1 MTTTF
6 GFRNSQIFGD
16 IILVNVFRT
25 VNNIRFTQA
34 SSLVIVGTS
43 SRQFLQQNSFLST
56 SSTMQLPKPLSFS
69 RISALP
75 GIEVPLVHIRSD
87 GSVTRKT
94 STLDDIMRNLTWI
107 DEKGK
112 KQKMPLR
119 DLRCFI
125 PSHGLNKKS
134 IESPLQS
141 IHASPFHKEIGLPAI
156 MPRAKARC
164 YLLDLGLL
172 KLLCRQD
179 SADILY
185 SDDSN
190 NNLRNYVNSFVSE
203 LKASLAQNS
212 RLGGG
217 AASSSDLN
225 HEQQHEPIAFE
236 IQVLETALSCVV
248 TKFYKQLALVEPLL
262 DGLIDDATSQPTEI
276 KVGRLAALKK
286 SLFEYN
292 QGVQAIIQAIRG
304 LLSNNRDMADMYLGA
319 IHKDSN
325 DHEEV
330 EFLLE
335 AYVADLA
342 EIEMEATGMIAQI
355 EDSMEVISLHLN
367 SQRNRIIKLS
377 LIMEMLAVTAGSG
390 AVIGSI
396 FGMNLKSGLEESGSG
411 FYVVTGITTF
421 MMSSILV
428 GLLLRFRHLVVAR
441 PVAGVDHQHSALKHF
456 FSYVDAIET
465 KVRLSDSITRKEFEA
480 IVRKIIGDPGVDPK
494 EIDLF
499 FKVLDNNKNNCIE
512 LSELPPLP
520 SSKFRAYEEQPSS
533 DIIQLDKKERQ
544 TLP

>member
-1 MTTTF
+1 MKLKHF
-6 GFRNSQIFGD
+6 IF
-16 IILVNVFRT
+16 
-25 VNNIRFTQA
+25 
-34 SSLVIVGTS
+34 SSY
-43 SRQFLQQNSFLST
+43 
-56 SSTMQLPKPLSFS
+56 
-69 RISALP
+69 RI
-75 GIEVPLVHIRSD
+75 
-87 GSVTRKT
+87 
-94 STLDDIMRNLTWI
+94 
-107 DEKGK
+107 
-112 KQKMPLR
+112 
-119 DLRCFI
+119 
-125 PSHGLNKKS
+125 
-134 IESPLQS
+134 
-141 IHASPFHKEIGLPAI
+141 
-156 MPRAKARC
+156 
-164 YLLDLGLL
+164 
-172 KLLCRQD
+172 
-179 SADILY
+179 
-185 SDDSN
+185 
-190 NNLRNYVNSFVSE
+190 
-203 LKASLAQNS
+203 
-212 RLGGG
+212 
-217 AASSSDLN
+217 
-225 HEQQHEPIAFE
+225 
-236 IQVLETALSCVV
+236 
-248 TKFYKQLALVEPLL
+248 
-262 DGLIDDATSQPTEI
+262 
-276 KVGRLAALKK
+276 
-286 SLFEYN
+286 
-292 QGVQAIIQAIRG
+292 
-304 LLSNNRDMADMYLGA
+304 GA

-533 DIIQLDKKERQ
+533 DIIQLDKKERRM
-544 TLP
+544 LP